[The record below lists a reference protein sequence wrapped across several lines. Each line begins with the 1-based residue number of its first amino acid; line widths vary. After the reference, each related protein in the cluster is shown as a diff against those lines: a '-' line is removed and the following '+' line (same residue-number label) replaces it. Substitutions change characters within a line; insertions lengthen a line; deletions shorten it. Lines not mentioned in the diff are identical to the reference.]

1 MVSVCTIKPSSL
13 TTAPQPYHCVFTA
26 AEIEDRAYYI
36 VCQVFYEVLSIA
48 LSAAFCAFGKI
59 LLGWEWN
66 TASL

>member
-36 VCQVFYEVLSIA
+36 VCQVFYAVLSVA
-48 LSAAFCAFGKI
+48 LSTAFCIFIKI
-59 LLGWEWN
+59 LLNWVWN
-66 TASL
+66 AASP